1 MREIV
6 DKHFPDNWVI
16 PIYQGHIV
24 DITEYWQP
32 FPAATK
38 ALENNIYLDN
48 VRTIAGKH
56 LYMVEDSNKRLQSYV
71 IEG

>member
-16 PIYQGHIV
+16 PIYQGHII
-24 DITEYWQP
+24 DLTYYWDH
-32 FPAATK
+32 FPAAKK
-38 ALENNIYLDN
+38 ALENNIVFEN
-48 VRTIAGKH
+48 VKNIAHKH
-56 LYMVEDSNKRLQSYV
+56 LKMIGYVNKRLSSYI